1 MIHQNLV
8 HQNRRIPA
16 LRHVLAVI
24 SLLSL
29 IGGLGLVRPGLNAAA
44 AAPPCT
50 NRATFVAD
58 VTIPDNTAIAPGTTF
73 VKTWRLRNSGTCTW
87 TTGYASVFS
96 SGSRMGAASP
106 VPLSTLVSPGNTID
120 ISVPMVAPTA
130 PGTYRGNWLLRSDTG
145 ASFGLGSSGT
155 TPFYVQI
162 RVQTTPPTPAPAQR
176 ITFPAGATSTSVSVQ
191 LASGVPKAFVLRAG
205 AGQVMTISMASP
217 ITSITVLAPTGLAM
231 RPVSQGS
238 ATIGP
243 WTYQLP
249 TTGDYRITVI
259 GSGPNVM
266 LVSIPPAGATPTPTP
281 AAPQRITFASGA
293 TSASVSM
300 QLVAG
305 QPKVFV
311 IRAGAGQVMTL
322 YFDAPVNYVEVR
334 APGGLVLAPNYSDGS
349 TVWQFYLPRTGDNT
363 IVVTGSGPRWMTVEI
378 PPA

>member
-1 MIHQNLV
+1 M
-8 HQNRRIPA
+8 PA
-16 LRHVLAVI
+16 LRHLLAAI

-29 IGGLGLVRPGLNAAA
+29 IGGLGLARPGLGAAA

-58 VTIPDNTAIAPGTTF
+58 VTIPDNTAMAPGTTF
-73 VKTWRLRNSGTCTW
+73 VKTWRLRNSGTCSW
-87 TTGYASVFS
+87 AVGYAAVFS
-96 SGSRMGAASP
+96 SGSRMGASIP
-106 VPLSTLVSPGNTID
+106 VPLSTIVSPGNTID

-130 PGTYRGNWLLRSDTG
+130 PGTYRANWLLRSDTG
-145 ASFGLGSSGT
+145 ASFGLGSSRSHAVLRADSCANDNTNSCTGAAYHF
-155 TPFYVQI
+155 PSWRDLRI
-162 RVQTTPPTPAPAQR
+162 RKRAIDIGRAQ
-176 ITFPAGATSTSVSVQ
+176 
-191 LASGVPKAFVLRAG
+191 AFVLRAG
-205 AGQVMTISMASP
+205 AGQFMTISMASP
-217 ITSITVLAPTGLAM
+217 ITSIAVLAPTSLAL

-249 TTGDYRITVI
+249 ATGDYRITLT

-266 LVSIPPAGATPTPTP
+266 LVSIPPAGTTPTPTP
-281 AAPQRITFASGA
+281 AAPQRITFAAGA

-322 YFDAPVNYVEVR
+322 YFDAPVDYVEVR
-334 APGGLVLAPNYSDGS
+334 APGGLALAPSYSDGN